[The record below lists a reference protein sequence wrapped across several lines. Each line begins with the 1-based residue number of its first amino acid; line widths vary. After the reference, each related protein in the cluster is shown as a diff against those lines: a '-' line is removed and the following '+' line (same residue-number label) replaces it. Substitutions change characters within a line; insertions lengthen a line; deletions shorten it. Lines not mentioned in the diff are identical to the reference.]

1 MRLDNRI
8 NERVN
13 PKKEALIIAIIYLV
27 IGSMVTAFYDI
38 KFFIVISTVV
48 IYFMIYDRVKRIK
61 NIINFVAESLEELS
75 ATTQGLVD
83 TQEKLEMEQMLTENI
98 INNSSLVIFTW
109 DLDYKILSFNPYSE
123 RVTGYKEEEVIGKS
137 WIDLFLYDDEKPK
150 VDGLVRYLK
159 TGKPLKNTVGDVW
172 KTKHGRDLELIW
184 TDSPVLDE
192 NNNLVKIIS
201 IGSDITDQKN
211 LVKRLNK
218 IAYYDGLTGLPN
230 RILLEKEATRILDEA
245 IMADIT
251 FPRYAQTTEIMG
263 GRPVIVPLKEFSF
276 DLNGILEKISPR
288 TKVIWICNPNNP
300 TGTMITEREFVEF
313 LDKVPSNILVISD
326 EAYREYVT
334 KDDYPFNSIDLTKK
348 YENLLIMR
356 TFSKAYGLAG
366 IRVAYT
372 IGNKEILQYINRV
385 RGPFN
390 VNSLAQVAAIAAIED
405 EEFLKKS
412 YEINLQGKNFL
423 YEEFDKLKLHYVPS
437 ETNHILVN
445 VGRDGQEVFIE
456 MQKRGVIIR
465 PVMGNYIRVS
475 IGTMDENKMF
485 IENLIEVLKE

>member
-1 MRLDNRI
+1 MSIRYR
-8 NERVN
+8 E
-13 PKKEALIIAIIYLV
+13 E
-27 IGSMVTAFYDI
+27 
-38 KFFIVISTVV
+38 
-48 IYFMIYDRVKRIK
+48 IK
-61 NIINFVAESLEELS
+61 NIQPYKPGKPIEDVKREYNI
-75 ATTQGLVD
+75 
-83 TQEKLEMEQMLTENI
+83 EKVVKLASNENPLGCSPKVKEAI
-98 INNSSLVIFTW
+98 INAVDKLAIYPDGNHTELKNILAKKHKVKADNILPSSG
-109 DLDYKILSFNPYSE
+109 LDEMIDMIAKTF
-123 RVTGYKEEEVIGKS
+123 IGK
-137 WIDLFLYDDEKPK
+137 
-150 VDGLVRYLK
+150 
-159 TGKPLKNTVGDVW
+159 N
-172 KTKHGRDLELIW
+172 
-184 TDSPVLDE
+184 
-192 NNNLVKIIS
+192 
-201 IGSDITDQKN
+201 
-211 LVKRLNK
+211 
-218 IAYYDGLTGLPN
+218 
-230 RILLEKEATRILDEA
+230 DEA

>member
-1 MRLDNRI
+1 MSIRYR
-8 NERVN
+8 E
-13 PKKEALIIAIIYLV
+13 E
-27 IGSMVTAFYDI
+27 
-38 KFFIVISTVV
+38 
-48 IYFMIYDRVKRIK
+48 IK
-61 NIINFVAESLEELS
+61 NIQPYKPGKPIEDVKREYNI
-75 ATTQGLVD
+75 
-83 TQEKLEMEQMLTENI
+83 EKVVKLASNENPLGCSPKVKEAI
-98 INNSSLVIFTW
+98 INAVDKLAIYPDGNHTELKNILAKKHKVKADNILPSSG
-109 DLDYKILSFNPYSE
+109 LDEMIDMIAKTF
-123 RVTGYKEEEVIGKS
+123 IGK
-137 WIDLFLYDDEKPK
+137 
-150 VDGLVRYLK
+150 
-159 TGKPLKNTVGDVW
+159 N
-172 KTKHGRDLELIW
+172 
-184 TDSPVLDE
+184 
-192 NNNLVKIIS
+192 
-201 IGSDITDQKN
+201 
-211 LVKRLNK
+211 
-218 IAYYDGLTGLPN
+218 
-230 RILLEKEATRILDEA
+230 DEA

-485 IENLIEVLKE
+485 IKNLIEVLKE